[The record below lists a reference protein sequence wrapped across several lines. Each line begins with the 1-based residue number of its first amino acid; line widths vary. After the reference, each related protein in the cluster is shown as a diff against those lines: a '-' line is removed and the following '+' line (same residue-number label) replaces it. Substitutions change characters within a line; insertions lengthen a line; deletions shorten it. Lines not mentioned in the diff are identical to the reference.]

1 MYPSNYSWLDNLS
14 RRWESNPRPTVY
26 ETAALPLSHFGTP
39 ILNSGLN
46 IRQNHPLASYRQ
58 IILSGARL

>member
-46 IRQNHPLASYRQ
+46 IRQKPPLS
-58 IILSGARL
+58 